1 MTTKFDGITV
11 NRYLH
16 TVESYQTNR
25 PFERA
30 CADFVGC
37 VIIRTMRSFHYTIIL
52 LTLTLSSCAS
62 VQVTQ
67 SPPEDDQ
74 PVPTVAQEIPS
85 HPYAD
90 VPSEH
95 LSTLLQAEFAIRERD
110 LDAGLIHLMAASQAI
125 PDPAIARRALQL
137 AQYIRRPDATLE
149 MAARVSDLDPSDGG
163 AATLAAAVVIERG
176 DIASALTY
184 SRRAFDAGSDINPAA
199 LLNNFGGQTPET
211 QAATRNL
218 LTALEADYPEDARSV
233 FAIALLEW
241 RQGNRDAAA
250 TKLDKLFTIEPFHER
265 GTLLL
270 TEILSQADNP
280 RAFDA
285 LIKAIEATNSGLL
298 RYQYARYLLGKQQLA
313 EAKEQFDALVADPA
327 ATVDHLIGAAV
338 LDIELSDSASALLHL
353 DRALSLG
360 QRISDAQF
368 FKALALIQL
377 GDPSGAIDILGEV
390 GPSTNYARALQE
402 AAAILI
408 SEGDIGAATAFF
420 EKHRKTH
427 PNGAEL
433 NFAVHAETLQ
443 TLGSIAAE
451 SVLSSGIS
459 AFPTSTR
466 LLFSRANFRE
476 RAGFFELAEAD
487 YREVLNLNPGDANA
501 LNALGYALTNNT
513 NRFAEAAGLL
523 EEAISKDPRNPA
535 IIDSLGW
542 VYFKLGKDRQ
552 AEVLLKEAYKQYPDP
567 EVAAHLIELL
577 WTQGREVEARDLI
590 ANQWRASPNNEHLRE
605 TASRLAIPLP
615 E

>member
-1 MTTKFDGITV
+1 
-11 NRYLH
+11 
-16 TVESYQTNR
+16 
-25 PFERA
+25 
-30 CADFVGC
+30 
-37 VIIRTMRSFHYTIIL
+37 MRSLHYIVVL
-52 LTLTLSSCAS
+52 LALTFSGCAS
-62 VQVTQ
+62 VDLAE
-67 SPPEDDQ
+67 SPSETERA
-74 PVPTVAQEIPS
+74 VPTAANVKPR

-90 VPSEH
+90 IPGEY
-95 LSTLLQAEFAIRERD
+95 LATLLQAEFAIRERD
-110 LDAGLIHLMAASQAI
+110 LDAGLMHLMAASQAI
-125 PDPAIARRALQL
+125 PDPSIARRALQL
-137 AQYIRRPDATLE
+137 AQYIRKPDATLE
-149 MAARVSDLDPSDGG
+149 MAMCISNLDPSDGN
-163 AATLAAAVVIERG
+163 AATLAAAAFIERG
-176 DIASALTY
+176 DIARALSY

-199 LLNNFGGQTPET
+199 LLNDYGGQTPET

-218 LTALEADYPEDARSV
+218 LEALESDYPHDARSL

-241 RQGNRDAAA
+241 RQGNSDVAV
-250 TKLDKLFTIEPFHER
+250 TKLEKLFSIEAFHER

-270 TEILSQADNP
+270 TEILSQADDP
-280 RAFDA
+280 DAFDP
-285 LIKAIEATNSGLL
+285 LLKAIEATNSGLL
-298 RYQYARYLLGKQQLA
+298 RYQYARYLLGKQKLT
-313 EAKEQFDALVADPA
+313 EAKAQFDVLVTDPA

-338 LDIELSDSASALLHL
+338 LDIELSDARSALLHL
-353 DRALSLG
+353 DRALSYG
-360 QRISDAQF
+360 QRVSDAQF

-377 GDPSGAIDILGEV
+377 NDVSGALEALGAV

-408 SEGDIGAATAFF
+408 SQGDIDAANVFF
-420 EKHRKTH
+420 EQHRQTH
-427 PNGAEL
+427 VEGTEL
-433 NFAVHAETLQ
+433 NFTLHAETLQ
-443 TLGSIAAE
+443 TLGSIEAE
-451 SVLSSGIS
+451 SVLSRGIS

-466 LLFSRANFRE
+466 LLFARANFRE
-476 RAGFFELAEAD
+476 RAGFFDLAEAD
-487 YREVLNLNPGDANA
+487 YRQILNLNPGDANA

-513 NRFAEAAGLL
+513 DRFAEAAGLL

-552 AEVLLKEAYKQYPDP
+552 AELLLKEAYKQYPDP